1 MSETIYVPPKPLT
14 WKNWVM
20 IAAGSI
26 LYALSVL
33 LFLNPLNLFAGGIV
47 GTAQLIR
54 NVFFAHISGLDVT
67 GIINLAFNI
76 PLFIMAYRFMARRT
90 LYGTVVSLMVQT
102 MILSFVPSPA
112 VPLINDTLA
121 GIMISGILGGIG
133 CGIILSNGGTAGG
146 LDLLGLFLT
155 SRLKNFSVGKLSI
168 FYNACLY
175 SICGILFSVSTAIYS
190 VLWIVFFSFAVDR
203 YHTQNIEVELMIF
216 THHPEVAD
224 MIMKR
229 YVRGVT
235 EWSGEGAYTNRK
247 TSVLVSIVAKKEEA
261 EVRRDILEIDPKA
274 FIITHDPIRVTG
286 GYQKRMDI

>member
-14 WKNWVM
+14 IRNWIM
-20 IAAGSI
+20 IAAGSA
-26 LYALSVL
+26 LYAMAVA
-33 LFLNPLNLFAGGIV
+33 LFLNPLHLFAGGVV

-54 NVFFAHISGLDVT
+54 NVFFVNAFKMDVT
-67 GIINLAFNI
+67 GIINLCFNI
-76 PLFIMAYRFMARRT
+76 PLFIMAYRFMARRA
-90 LYGTVVSLMVQT
+90 LYGTVVSLIVQT
-102 MILSFVPSPA
+102 AIFSLIPVPGT
-112 VPLINDTLA
+112 PLINDTMA
-121 GIMISGILGGIG
+121 GILISGILSGIG

-155 SRLKNFSVGKLSI
+155 SRLKDFSVGKLSI

-175 SICGILFSVSTAIYS
+175 LICGILFNVSTAIYS
-190 VLWIVFFSFAVDR
+190 ILWIIFYSVALDR

-224 MIMKR
+224 MIMKK

-235 EWSGEGAYTNRK
+235 QWNGVGAYTKEK
-247 TSVLVSIVAKKEEA
+247 TSVLVSIVAKKEES